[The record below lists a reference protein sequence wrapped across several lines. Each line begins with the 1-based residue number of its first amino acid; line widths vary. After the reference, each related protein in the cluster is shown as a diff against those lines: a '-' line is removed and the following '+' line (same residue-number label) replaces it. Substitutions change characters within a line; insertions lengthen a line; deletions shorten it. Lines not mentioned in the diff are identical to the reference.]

1 MLRVKVENFS
11 NAEGRFVVA
20 RAINGRLWY
29 WGTFDTR
36 DKAEWVASQFENGIV
51 VEKVENQEEAH
62 LKEWKEA
69 NA

>member
-1 MLRVKVENFS
+1 MLSVKVENFS
-11 NAEGRFVVA
+11 NTEGRFVVA
-20 RAINGRLWY
+20 RAINGGLWY

-36 DKAEWVASQFENGIV
+36 DKAEKVASQFENGIV